1 MVRRK
6 LLAICS
12 SVFIILTISCKKDR
26 KIVDCDH
33 NSILSYVTFVG
44 ERKMVDS
51 LFCMKC
57 KQLIEV
63 KITDGNKER

>member
-1 MVRRK
+1 MVRRNIK
-6 LLAICS
+6 AICS
-12 SVFIILTISCKKDR
+12 SLIIFAIISCKRDV
-26 KIVDCDH
+26 IVKECDH